1 MLLGIDI
8 GTSAVKVSL
17 VDGARGQVV
26 AGGSAPCGFDVPRPG
41 WTETPAPRWWSATV
55 EAIADLRR
63 ATGQSLDAVRAVGLS
78 GQMHGAVLLD
88 QAALDGAA
96 DGQVDALRP
105 VIMWND
111 QRTAGELPGIEAAA
125 GGRAALVRAS
135 GNRALAGFTLPK
147 LLWVRRHEPETWAHV
162 RRFVCPKDFV
172 RLQLTGAAATDVAE
186 AAGSLLF
193 DVVARR
199 WNAGLAS
206 VLELDPDI
214 LPTVH
219 ESGAVAGTITPW
231 AAAATGLP
239 AGTPV
244 VAGSGDNQC
253 GAAGAGVTRAG
264 RVLATLGTSG
274 VIYAH
279 AAVPRVDAPADGASE
294 SASDAAGRVHLMCA
308 ADGRADRAG
317 EWSVTACVLSAAG
330 ALQWARDVVAPD
342 TSFDAL
348 MHEASLAPPGSGG
361 VRFLPHLAGE
371 RCPYPDPEA
380 RGAWTGL
387 GLGHGRGHL
396 IRAVL
401 EGVTCTMA
409 AALQLV
415 EDLDVPVDR
424 VRLGG
429 GGNQAELWRR
439 MQADLYG
446 HPVARL
452 NVEEGPAFGAA
463 LLAGVG
469 IGDTSGIDAAA
480 DAMIEVAE
488 VLDPAP
494 PAAYRTLVEE
504 YADLYAALDDPRV
517 RRST

>member
-8 GTSAVKVSL
+8 GTSAVKVTV
-17 VDGARGQVV
+17 VDAERGSVV
-26 AGGSAPCGFDVPRPG
+26 ASASAPCGFDVPRTG
-41 WTETPAPRWWSATV
+41 WTETPAPRWWAATV
-55 EAIADLRR
+55 EALANLGR
-63 ATGQSLDAVRAVGLS
+63 ATEQPLAAVRAVGLS

-88 QAALDGAA
+88 AAAIRDAG
-96 DGQVDALRP
+96 GGPVDAVRP

-111 QRTAGELPGIEAAA
+111 QRTSDELAGIEAAA

-147 LLWVRRHEPETWAHV
+147 LQWVRRNEPEIWARV
-162 RRFVCPKDFV
+162 DRFVCPKDFV
-172 RLQLTGAAATDVAE
+172 RLQLTGRAATDVAE
-186 AAGSLLF
+186 AAGTLLY
-193 DVVARR
+193 DVSGRR
-199 WNAGLAS
+199 WNRDLVAALD
-206 VLELDPDI
+206 LDPAI
-214 LPTVH
+214 LPDVL
-219 ESGAVAGTITPW
+219 ESGAVAGAVTAW
-231 AAAATGLP
+231 ASAATGIP

-274 VIYAH
+274 VVYAH
-279 AAVPRVDAPADGASE
+279 AAEPRVDAPADGDDSG
-294 SASDAAGRVHLMCA
+294 AGRVHLMCA
-308 ADGRADRAG
+308 ADGTADRPG
-317 EWSVTACVLSAAG
+317 TWSITACVLSAAG
-330 ALQWARDVVAPD
+330 ALQWARDVIAPD

-348 MHEASLAPPGSGG
+348 MHEASLAPPGAGG

-371 RCPYPDPEA
+371 RCPYPDPHA

-401 EGVTCTMA
+401 EGVSCTMA
-409 AALQLV
+409 STLRLV
-415 EDLDVPVDR
+415 ERLGVPVER

-429 GGNQAELWRR
+429 GGNRSELWRQ

-463 LLAGVG
+463 LIAGVG
-469 IGDTSGIDAAA
+469 IGVHVDLDAAA
-480 DAMIEVAE
+480 DAAVDVAE
-488 VLDPAP
+488 VLEPAP
-494 PAAYRTLVEE
+494 TALYRELVDQ
-504 YADLYAALDDPRV
+504 YAELYAALDDPRV
-517 RRST
+517 RRAD